1 MGTVLA
7 SAEERGTEGVGLHLS
22 EESHVLGVELPF
34 DREKRISFLLGQ
46 SAIRVGRPNCSSF
59 FWGNQK
65 DSQDEGSSP
74 QGDQPDNTHPP
85 TVGVG

>member
-7 SAEERGTEGVGLHLS
+7 SAEERALKGLGCICQRNPTFLAW
-22 EESHVLGVELPF
+22 
-34 DREKRISFLLGQ
+34 SFLLGQ
-46 SAIRVGRPNCSSF
+46 SAIRVGRPNSSSF